1 MGGRN
6 PNRPGAY
13 KTLSWACEQLNKRRT
28 PKEVSVPM
36 SESRLVPKPHLNR
49 IYVTVAVSS
58 CLLLTSALPAMAT
71 KMEARVL
78 PSRKDLKNWDANS
91 SDALTISKFKRRP
104 DYREEA
110 VRQARESEE
119 QKARESEAQ
128 KKAEQQKAS
137 QINESKQQAARLNNE
152 GVLLGNKGNWAAA
165 IEAHENAVKYE
176 PSNKQFRINLSCART
191 ACGEQMLKHKDYSG
205 AAGLF
210 RKALCAAP
218 DNGAAGKLLTQ
229 AIKGMGLDPSNAESR
244 VRLGD
249 QLLAAGDYQSAY
261 IEYQHA
267 MQIEPSAVVL
277 VKFGDM
283 ELAYHRVE
291 QAKHWY
297 NQAIVKDHEFGPAYR
312 QLGLI
317 ARSEGDSTQAAASL
331 RKALILDPKD
341 VAAGQALVEIWRKQV
356 AKDPLSAEN
365 HLGFAGAL
373 QLTGDFAGAEGE
385 YKKLETL
392 EPTHPGIKAGRK
404 SLNNAYHHNNADKH
418 RKAAETL
425 FGQGLRKEA
434 LAEISQA
441 VMLEPRNSKFQFFL
455 GECLEAC
462 GDYKGA
468 HQAYLTCVLIDPD
481 KNQEAASRMADM
493 QRQRAQVAK
502 QQQAV
507 QAPVHAQIPVNNQ
520 QMPQQN
526 QMNHM
531 NQFTNVPS
539 NIAKNMYEGQA
550 QPVQQV
556 APKPSALDR
565 QMAMVAGAERQRDY
579 NEAIKMLRALL
590 SSNLNNPDVHHRL
603 AVNLMAQ
610 GQIGE
615 AVTEFRI
622 ASALAPERKD
632 LASDLARALSIH
644 KRSLMSQGSNA
655 GGEQ

>member
-1 MGGRN
+1 
-6 PNRPGAY
+6 
-13 KTLSWACEQLNKRRT
+13 
-28 PKEVSVPM
+28 M
-36 SESRLVPKPHLNR
+36 SESKSNSKLNR
-49 IYVTVAVSS
+49 IYASAICS

-71 KMEARVL
+71 KMELRPL
-78 PSRKDLKNWDANS
+78 PSRKDVKEKAWDAS
-91 SDALTISKFKRRP
+91 SDREALTISKFKRRM
-104 DYREEA
+104 DYRDEA
-110 VRQARESEE
+110 MLKAQQAEE
-119 QKARESEAQ
+119 QKARELEAQ

-137 QINESKQQAARLNNE
+137 ISNEAKQQANRFNNE
-152 GVLLGNKGNWAAA
+152 GVLLGNKGQWQAAV
-165 IEAHENAVKYE
+165 EAHENAVKYE

-191 ACGEQMLKHKDYSG
+191 AMGEQMLKSKNYQA

-218 DNGAAGKLLTQ
+218 DNGAAGKMLTQ
-229 AIKGMGLDPSNAESR
+229 AIKGMGVDPSDAESR
-244 VRLGD
+244 VKLGD

-261 IEYQHA
+261 IEYQQA
-267 MQIEPSAVVL
+267 MQIEPSAMVL

-283 ELAYHRVE
+283 ELAYRRID

-297 NQAIVKDHEFGPAYR
+297 NQAIVKDPEYGPAYR

-317 ARSEGDSTQAAASL
+317 ARAEGDHTQAAASL
-331 RKALILDPKD
+331 RKALILDSKD

-365 HLGFAGAL
+365 HLGLAGAL
-373 QLTGDFAGAEGE
+373 QMTGDFQGAEGE
-385 YKKLETL
+385 YRKLETL
-392 EPTHPGIKAGRK
+392 EPSHPAIKAGRK

-418 RKAAETL
+418 KKAAETL

-441 VMLEPRNSKFQFFL
+441 VMLEPRNAKYQFFL

-468 HQAYLTCVLIDPD
+468 HQAYLTCVLIDPE

-493 QRQRAQVAK
+493 QKQKQLAQPKSITSQMTQPVA
-502 QQQAV
+502 QHV
-507 QAPVHAQIPVNNQ
+507 VHN
-520 QMPQQN
+520 N

-531 NQFTNVPS
+531 NQMHQMQFNNVPS
-539 NIAKNMYEGQA
+539 NIAKNMYEGVQAPVQVQA
-550 QPVQQV
+550 QAPVQ
-556 APKPSALDR
+556 APVQKIAIAQPSALER
-565 QMAMVAGAERQRDY
+565 EMAMVAGAEKQRDY
-579 NEAIKMLRALL
+579 TEAVKILRQLL
-590 SSNLNNPDVHHRL
+590 SNNLNNADVHHRL

-644 KRSLMSQGSNA
+644 KRSLMSQGNTA

>member
-1 MGGRN
+1 
-6 PNRPGAY
+6 
-13 KTLSWACEQLNKRRT
+13 
-28 PKEVSVPM
+28 M
-36 SESRLVPKPHLNR
+36 SESKSQPKINR
-49 IYVTVAVSS
+49 IYVSAICS
-58 CLLLTSALPAMAT
+58 CLLLSSALPAMAT
-71 KMEARVL
+71 KMELRPL
-78 PSRKDLKNWDANS
+78 PSRKDLKEKAWDQGSNS
-91 SDALTISKFKRRP
+91 EALTISKFKRRP
-104 DYREEA
+104 DYRDEQ
-110 VRQARESEE
+110 VRKEQESQE
-119 QKARESEAQ
+119 QKAKDSEAQ
-128 KKAEQQKAS
+128 RKAEAQRNN
-137 QINESKQQAARLNNE
+137 QINEAKQQATRFNNE
-152 GVLLGNKGNWAAA
+152 GVLLGNKGQWQAAV
-165 IEAHENAVKYE
+165 EAHENAVKYE

-191 ACGEQMLKHKDYSG
+191 AMGEHMLKAKNYSG

-218 DNGAAGKLLTQ
+218 DNGAAGKMLTD
-229 AIKGMGLDPSNAESR
+229 AIKGMGLDPSDADTR
-244 VRLGD
+244 VKLGD

-261 IEYQHA
+261 IEYQQA
-267 MQIEPSAVVL
+267 MQIEPSAMVL

-283 ELAYHRVE
+283 ELAYRRLD

-297 NQAIVKDHEFGPAYR
+297 NQAIVKDPEYGAAYR

-317 ARSEGDSTQAAASL
+317 ARAEGDHTQAAASL

-356 AKDPLSAEN
+356 AKDPLHAEN
-365 HLGFAGAL
+365 HLGLAGAL
-373 QLTGDFAGAEGE
+373 QLTGDFQGAEGE
-385 YKKLETL
+385 YRKLETL
-392 EPTHPGIKAGRK
+392 EPNHPAIKAGRK

-418 RKAAETL
+418 KKAAETL

-441 VMLEPRNSKFQFFL
+441 VMLEPRNSKYQFFL

-468 HQAYLTCVLIDPD
+468 HQAYLTCVLIDPE

-493 QRQRAQVAK
+493 QKQKQLAQPK
-502 QQQAV
+502 QAV
-507 QAPVHAQIPVNNQ
+507 QHVPVQMNQ
-520 QMPQQN
+520 MNQMSRMNQMPQMQY
-526 QMNHM
+526 
-531 NQFTNVPS
+531 TNVPS
-539 NIAKNMYEGQA
+539 NIAKNMYEGAQAPVQTPQA
-550 QPVQQV
+550 QMQAQAPVAQQKI
-556 APKPSALDR
+556 AIAQPSALER
-565 QMAMVAGAERQRDY
+565 EMAMVAGAEKQRDY
-579 NEAIKMLRALL
+579 AEAVKILRQLL
-590 SSNLNNPDVHHRL
+590 SNNLNNADVHHRL

-644 KRSLMSQGSNA
+644 KRSLMSQGNTA

>member
-1 MGGRN
+1 
-6 PNRPGAY
+6 
-13 KTLSWACEQLNKRRT
+13 
-28 PKEVSVPM
+28 M
-36 SESRLVPKPHLNR
+36 SESKSKPQINR
-49 IYVTVAVSS
+49 IYVSAICS
-58 CLLLTSALPAMAT
+58 CLLLSSALPAMAT
-71 KMEARVL
+71 KMEMRTL
-78 PSRKDLKNWDANS
+78 PSRKDLQEKSWDQSSNS
-91 SDALTISKFKRRP
+91 EALTISKFKRRP
-104 DYREEA
+104 DYREE
-110 VRQARESEE
+110 QARKEQESQE

-128 KKAEQQKAS
+128 RKAEAQRAN
-137 QINESKQQAARLNNE
+137 QINENKQQATRYNNE
-152 GVLLGNKGNWAAA
+152 GVLLGNKGQWQAAV
-165 IEAHENAVKYE
+165 EAHENAVKYE

-191 ACGEQMLKHKDYSG
+191 AMGEHMLKAKNYSG

-218 DNGAAGKLLTQ
+218 DNGAAGKLLTE
-229 AIKGMGLDPSNAESR
+229 AIKGMGIDPSDAESR
-244 VRLGD
+244 VKLGD

-261 IEYQHA
+261 IEYQQA
-267 MQIEPSAVVL
+267 MQIEPSAMVL

-283 ELAYHRVE
+283 ELAYRRMD

-297 NQAIVKDHEFGPAYR
+297 NQAIVKDPEYGAAYR

-317 ARSEGDSTQAAASL
+317 ARAEGDHTQAAASL
-331 RKALILDPKD
+331 RKALILDSHD

-365 HLGFAGAL
+365 HLGLAGAL
-373 QLTGDFAGAEGE
+373 QLTGDFQGAEGE
-385 YKKLETL
+385 YRKLETL
-392 EPTHPGIKAGRK
+392 EPSHPAIKAGRK

-418 RKAAETL
+418 KKAAETL

-441 VMLEPRNSKFQFFL
+441 VMLEPRNAKYQFFL

-468 HQAYLTCVLIDPD
+468 HQAYLTCVLIDPE

-493 QRQRAQVAK
+493 QRQKQMAQPK
-502 QQQAV
+502 QAIH
-507 QAPVHAQIPVNNQ
+507 QAPV
-520 QMPQQN
+520 

-531 NQFTNVPS
+531 NQMQFNNVPS
-539 NIAKNMYEGQA
+539 NIAKNMYEGVAPMQA
-550 QPVQQV
+550 QAPVQQAQVPVQKV
-556 APKPSALDR
+556 AQPSALER
-565 QMAMVAGAERQRDY
+565 EMAMVAGAEKQRDY
-579 NEAIKMLRALL
+579 SEAVKILRQLL
-590 SSNLNNPDVHHRL
+590 TNNLNNADVHHRL

-644 KRSLMSQGSNA
+644 KRSLMSQGNTA

>member
-1 MGGRN
+1 
-6 PNRPGAY
+6 
-13 KTLSWACEQLNKRRT
+13 
-28 PKEVSVPM
+28 M
-36 SESRLVPKPHLNR
+36 SESKSKPQINR
-49 IYVTVAVSS
+49 IYVSAICS
-58 CLLLTSALPAMAT
+58 CLLLSSALPAMAT
-71 KMEARVL
+71 KMEMRTL
-78 PSRKDLKNWDANS
+78 PSRKDLQEKSWDQSSNS
-91 SDALTISKFKRRP
+91 EALTISKFKRRP
-104 DYREEA
+104 DYREE
-110 VRQARESEE
+110 QARKEQESQE

-128 KKAEQQKAS
+128 RKAEAQRAN
-137 QINESKQQAARLNNE
+137 QINENKQQATRYNNE
-152 GVLLGNKGNWAAA
+152 GVLLGNKGQWQAAV
-165 IEAHENAVKYE
+165 EAHENAVKYE

-191 ACGEQMLKHKDYSG
+191 AMGEHMLKAKNYSG

-218 DNGAAGKLLTQ
+218 DNGAAGKLLTE
-229 AIKGMGLDPSNAESR
+229 AIKGMGIDPSDAESR
-244 VRLGD
+244 VKLGD

-261 IEYQHA
+261 IEYQQA
-267 MQIEPSAVVL
+267 MQIEPSAMVL

-283 ELAYHRVE
+283 ELAYRRMD

-297 NQAIVKDHEFGPAYR
+297 NQAIVKDPEYGAAYR

-317 ARSEGDSTQAAASL
+317 ARAEGDHTQAAASL
-331 RKALILDPKD
+331 RKALILDSHD

-365 HLGFAGAL
+365 HLGLAGAL
-373 QLTGDFAGAEGE
+373 QLTGDFQGAEGE
-385 YKKLETL
+385 YRKLETL
-392 EPTHPGIKAGRK
+392 EPSHPAIKAGRK

-418 RKAAETL
+418 KKAAETL

-441 VMLEPRNSKFQFFL
+441 VMLEPRNAKYQFFL

-468 HQAYLTCVLIDPD
+468 HQAYLTCVLIDPE

-493 QRQRAQVAK
+493 QRQKQMAQPK
-502 QQQAV
+502 QAIH
-507 QAPVHAQIPVNNQ
+507 QAPV
-520 QMPQQN
+520 

-531 NQFTNVPS
+531 NQMQFNNVPS
-539 NIAKNMYEGQA
+539 NIAKNMYEGVAPMQA
-550 QPVQQV
+550 QAPVQQAQVPVQKV
-556 APKPSALDR
+556 AQPSALER
-565 QMAMVAGAERQRDY
+565 EMAMVAGAEKQRDY
-579 NEAIKMLRALL
+579 SEAVKILRQLL
-590 SSNLNNPDVHHRL
+590 TNNLNNADVHHRL

-615 AVTEFRI
+615 AVTEFRV

-644 KRSLMSQGSNA
+644 KRSLMSQGNTA